1 MFHMREELT
10 VHATKF
16 RKIPNLK
23 MRQSPKLITRPLS
36 RAVPGDVDPAL
47 PAPQSRTPVALPT
60 GIWQT
65 LSTSSQPQ
73 AASSPSFSFSP

>member
-1 MFHMREELT
+1 M
-10 VHATKF
+10 
-16 RKIPNLK
+16 
-23 MRQSPKLITRPLS
+23 S